1 MRYARPRRA
10 SQPHYIMD
18 GLGLFFP
25 DPTYQFN
32 LPYPPPPRLALQ
44 ERVCGRIE
52 LSIKVLKEGLRAG
65 MQESFFTVHWVFFS
79 ISLSQLIL
87 MIGGLNARYLPLEI
101 LLFEFPVFCCW
112 FHPSIHEADGRKGL
126 SASRK
131 TTFLMIHRL

>member
-1 MRYARPRRA
+1 MLDPGGL
-10 SQPHYIMD
+10 PNPTTLWMD
-18 GLGLFFP
+18 SGYSFFP

-32 LPYPPPPRLALQ
+32 LPYPPSSPPRLALQ

-65 MQESFFTVHWVFFS
+65 MQESFFTWVFFS

-131 TTFLMIHRL
+131 TTFLTIHRL